1 MQKRLLA
8 EVRRLELE
16 AVGVSVTVEDLLAQD
31 VEGPRSY
38 ETDDEHVKV

>member
-1 MQKRLLA
+1 
-8 EVRRLELE
+8 VRRLELE